1 MSKSKENALVRGLQF
16 VKESKN
22 ELRKVSWPPRKE
34 TTAVTMVVIV
44 AVFIV
49 GFYLATM
56 DWIFSSFIKY
66 LIGGGSGV

>member
-56 DWIFSSFIKY
+56 DWIFSSFIKS

>member
-1 MSKSKENALVRGLQF
+1 MSTKKENAIVRGMQF

-34 TTAVTMVVIV
+34 TTAVTMVVII

-49 GFYLATM
+49 GFYLATV
-56 DWIFSSFIKY
+56 DWMFSSVIKY